1 MRRKA
6 GLELLGFHGVVLRST
21 DPASLARRLT
31 QLTGLEPLR
40 KSRREIVLGGPEL
53 FVVLRRAVRSEAEGL
68 AELHVAVREI
78 SVGRRKA
85 RPDPL
90 GGDSW
95 SENLDGFDL
104 VVRRFRRPPARTW
117 RRRG

>member
-1 MRRKA
+1 AVRGVALRRVSREDASLRRNGFRRPGRSLVGRPRALRDMRRK
-6 GLELLGFHGVVLRST
+6 GGVGLLGFQGVVLRST

-68 AELHVAVREI
+68 AGLHVGVRQLT
-78 SVGRRKA
+78 VRA
-85 RPDPL
+85 R
-90 GGDSW
+90 
-95 SENLDGFDL
+95 
-104 VVRRFRRPPARTW
+104 
-117 RRRG
+117 